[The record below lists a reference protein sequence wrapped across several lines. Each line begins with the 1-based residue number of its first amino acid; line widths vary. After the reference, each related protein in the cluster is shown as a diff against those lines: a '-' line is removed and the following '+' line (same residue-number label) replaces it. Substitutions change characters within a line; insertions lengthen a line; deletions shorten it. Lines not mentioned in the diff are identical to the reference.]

1 MNIWVTI
8 ILCGFLNCTINTIY
22 LVKAK
27 NIVKR
32 KFKKIKDG
40 KEDEKEVNDNVKL
53 YTDKKLEV
61 AIDTYLL
68 IFFCVLLYSYLSKS
82 FKILDICNLILSI
95 IYIRKLLE
103 ILFEKE
109 KKAERRRYIFIKFIT
124 AICFCHKYSNIGF
137 YWFGV

>member
-40 KEDEKEVNDNVKL
+40 KEDEKEINDNVKL
-53 YTDKKLEV
+53 YTDK
-61 AIDTYLL
+61 
-68 IFFCVLLYSYLSKS
+68 
-82 FKILDICNLILSI
+82 NL
-95 IYIRKLLE
+95 R
-103 ILFEKE
+103 
-109 KKAERRRYIFIKFIT
+109 
-124 AICFCHKYSNIGF
+124 
-137 YWFGV
+137 